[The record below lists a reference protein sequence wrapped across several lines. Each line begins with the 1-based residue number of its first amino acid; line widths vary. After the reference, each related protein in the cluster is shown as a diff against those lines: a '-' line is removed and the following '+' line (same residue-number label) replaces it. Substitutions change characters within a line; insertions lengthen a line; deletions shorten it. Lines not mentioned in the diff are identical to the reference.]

1 MLHTDDTTIGQ
12 VLQSQTIQSLPI
24 VGRDFTNLM
33 ITNVG
38 TTVELGGDEADW
50 SYHGINNE
58 YFSVS
63 SNGVQAQSTSY
74 SVDGI
79 YDADYEFS
87 TPINIP
93 NELAIQEFKM
103 MNGMYGAEY
112 GPGVT
117 QVNVAV
123 KSGTNMIHG
132 AGYESIEA
140 NWMQPDNEFQAA
152 VNKDNCGYARLYAGP
167 PEPATPPESVWWH
180 AGRSAGDTSRLRR
193 AQ

>member
-1 MLHTDDTTIGQ
+1 M
-12 VLQSQTIQSLPI
+12 
-24 VGRDFTNLM
+24 
-33 ITNVG
+33 
-38 TTVELGGDEADW
+38 
-50 SYHGINNE
+50 
-58 YFSVS
+58 
-63 SNGVQAQSTSY
+63 QAQSTSY

-117 QVNVAV
+117 QVNVAI

-140 NWMQPDNEFQAA
+140 NWMQPDNEFQDA
-152 VNKDNCGYARLYAGP
+152 VNKYHLCSAMSPNPCPAGQTYVSGFTPGPLSLPLHQNQFGGTLGGPLYIP
-167 PEPATPPESVWWH
+167 H
-180 AGRSAGDTSRLRR
+180 LYDGRNKTFLVRKLR
-193 AQ
+193 